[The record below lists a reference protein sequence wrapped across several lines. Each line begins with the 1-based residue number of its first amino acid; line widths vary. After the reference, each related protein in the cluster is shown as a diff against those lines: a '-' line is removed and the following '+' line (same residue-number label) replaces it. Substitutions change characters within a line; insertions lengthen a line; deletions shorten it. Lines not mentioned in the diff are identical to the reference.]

1 MQYAVKW
8 TLYQVNQK
16 YAAVFHMGLTLV
28 LCYSTCVDDD
38 LIMCLRATEAIA
50 FAGNINV
57 FDRRQTSASHSHS
70 LTINRGRG
78 KE

>member
-1 MQYAVKW
+1 M
-8 TLYQVNQK
+8 NQK

-28 LCYSTCVDDD
+28 LCYSTCVDD

-57 FDRRQTSASHSHS
+57 SDTRQTSASHSHS

-78 KE
+78 TE